1 MHLRE
6 AGVSFTSQ
14 KKSFG
19 DLLLPE
25 VAMHIRRH
33 RSSVL
38 LAIAGALALSWLTL
52 TNADSAADLL
62 DQIVMAIEPSL
73 KPGLLF

>member
-1 MHLRE
+1 
-6 AGVSFTSQ
+6 
-14 KKSFG
+14 
-19 DLLLPE
+19 
-25 VAMHIRRH
+25 MHIRRH
-33 RSSVL
+33 RSSVF

-62 DQIVMAIEPSL
+62 DQILVAIEPSL